1 MNCIGWQTMRL
12 KRAKAERR
20 GFVIVV
26 VLCLVIMLGV
36 LLFGFNYKTRAE
48 LTAVDDLKKSEQA
61 INCARAGLNIAIA
74 AVRNMEDISANRKLR
89 NLLSG
94 EDAFPLGEG
103 NCRITVTEEN
113 GKLNVNLLKYKN
125 GKLNRKKID
134 QVLRL
139 IDLLN
144 RRRTGD
150 PLVSYGLVPSI
161 IDWIDGDDEVTCLPF
176 IRHENLG
183 AESDYYSNLT
193 PPYRCRNNSLE
204 MTEELLL
211 VKGITPQVFG
221 CLRDDITVRGDEKI
235 NINYASK
242 RVIQALSPSMDP
254 ALAQI
259 IIDRRKIKPFGGVS
273 ELRDVPGMTEKIYQL
288 IKDSVTVSSK
298 EQYYQVKSEGTVDS
312 NSCTI
317 VAILGRNMKTKT
329 VDVILYREL

>member
-1 MNCIGWQTMRL
+1 MRL
-12 KRAKAERR
+12 KRAKAERK

-48 LTAVDDLKKSEQA
+48 LLAVDDLQKSEQA
-61 INCARAGLNIAIA
+61 LNCARAGLNIAIA
-74 AVRNMEDISANRKLR
+74 AIRNMEDISANRKLR

-94 EDAFPLGEG
+94 EDAFPVGDG

-113 GKLNVNLLKYKN
+113 GKLNVNLLKSKD
-125 GKLNRKKID
+125 GKLNRTKID
-134 QVLRL
+134 QLLRL

-144 RRRTGD
+144 REYAGGS
-150 PLVSYGLVPSI
+150 PISYGLVPSI

-176 IRHENLG
+176 IKHENSG
-183 AESDYYSNLT
+183 AESDYYGNLI

-211 VKGITPQVFG
+211 VKGITPHVFG
-221 CLRDDITVRGDEKI
+221 CLRDDVTVRGDEKI

-242 RVIQALSPSMDP
+242 RVIQTLSRSMDP

-259 IIDRRKIKPFGGVS
+259 IIDRRKIKPFGS
-273 ELRDVPGMTEKIYQL
+273 IPELRDVPGMTDRIYQV
-288 IKDSVTVSSK
+288 IKDSVTVNTK
-298 EQYYQVKSEGTVDS
+298 EQYYQVKSQGTFYGLS
-312 NSCTI
+312 STI
-317 VAILGRNMKTKT
+317 VAILGRNIKTKN
-329 VDVILYREL
+329 VDVILYQEL